1 MYTGPRL
8 MNQAEKPIKCMLR
21 SGKEQGMHSTKQ
33 NVVEGALI
41 SIIQNIKDIILFSL
55 VENLI

>member
-1 MYTGPRL
+1 
-8 MNQAEKPIKCMLR
+8 MNQAEKPIRCMLR

-55 VENLI
+55 VEDLI